1 MDNKEFR
8 NEIRRIINDR
18 ITMVAEEL
26 HEKGRRWA
34 DMFTEEDNRAIET
47 YTIDSV
53 GESEQE
59 AAEWE
64 EKRREKDR
72 KRLKKAETG
81 NHSNKSLENEGTASP
96 KTSKS
101 SSVEKAE
108 VIPEDPV
115 PQENCSELSTLNSS
129 TSASTSNIEAAPS
142 ESNSQLQSDWPDR
155 QMDDKDNLGVNVS
168 ISGEAPLQCK
178 KDPVSVSGSHR
189 NKSSEQGPQ
198 RRSAQDRQRNY
209 RHKSSWS
216 VRRINWRESRYSNTS
231 NEAHSYTSHQG
242 SRQQGLEWRS
252 NGTVVDS
259 QMHKNRDWSNHRM
272 NWRNRPNL
280 GFVNEHGNG
289 YQSVGNWRRH
299 YTLGFNEE
307 RYHRPLRDFPVES
320 NYLHSSEP
328 TNRQWWRRTRER
340 RYRRY

>member
-81 NHSNKSLENEGTASP
+81 IHSNKSLENESAATP
-96 KTSKS
+96 KSSKS

-129 TSASTSNIEAAPS
+129 TSASMSNIEAAPS
-142 ESNSQLQSDWPDR
+142 ESNLQLQSDGPDR
-155 QMDDKDNLGVNVS
+155 QIDDKDNVGVNVP
-168 ISGEAPLQCK
+168 ISGEESLQCK
-178 KDPVSVSGSHR
+178 KDPVSVPGSRR
-189 NKSSEQGPQ
+189 NESFEQGPQ
-198 RRSAQDRQRNY
+198 RRPAQDRHRKY
-209 RHKSSWS
+209 RQKSSWS

-231 NEAHSYTSHQG
+231 NEAYSYTSHQG
-242 SRQQGLEWRS
+242 SRQQGLEWRP
-252 NGTVVDS
+252 NGTGMDS
-259 QMHKNRDWSNHRM
+259 QMHKNRDWSSHRM
-272 NWRNRPNL
+272 NWRSRPNP
-280 GFVNEHGNG
+280 GFDDEHNNR
-289 YQSVGNWRRH
+289 YQFAGNWRRH
-299 YTLGFNEE
+299 LSLGFNEE
-307 RYHRPLRDFPVES
+307 RYNRSSREFPVGS
-320 NYLHSSEP
+320 NYLHSYES
-328 TNRQWWRRTRER
+328 TNRHWWGRTRER

>member
-18 ITMVAEEL
+18 ITMVAKEL

-72 KRLKKAETG
+72 KRLKKAEARL
-81 NHSNKSLENEGTASP
+81 HSNKSLENEGTASP

-115 PQENCSELSTLNSS
+115 PQETCSKLTTLNSS
-129 TSASTSNIEAAPS
+129 TSASTSNIEAASS

-155 QMDDKDNLGVNVS
+155 QMDNKDNVGENVP
-168 ISGEAPLQCK
+168 ISDEAPLQCK
-178 KDPVSVSGSHR
+178 KDPVSASESHH
-189 NKSSEQGPQ
+189 NKSFEQGLR
-198 RRSAQDRQRNY
+198 RRSAQERHRNY
-209 RHKSSWS
+209 RYKSSWS
-216 VRRINWRESRYSNTS
+216 ARRINWRETLHTKGALSR
-231 NEAHSYTSHQG
+231 
-242 SRQQGLEWRS
+242 
-252 NGTVVDS
+252 DS
-259 QMHKNRDWSNHRM
+259 TGDQM
-272 NWRNRPNL
+272 
-280 GFVNEHGNG
+280 E
-289 YQSVGNWRRH
+289 
-299 YTLGFNEE
+299 
-307 RYHRPLRDFPVES
+307 
-320 NYLHSSEP
+320 
-328 TNRQWWRRTRER
+328 RER
-340 RYRRY
+340 IRKFTTTMIGQVIE

>member
-81 NHSNKSLENEGTASP
+81 LHSNKSLENEGTASP

-129 TSASTSNIEAAPS
+129 TSASTSNTEAAPS
-142 ESNSQLQSDWPDR
+142 ESNSQLQCDWPDR
-155 QMDDKDNLGVNVS
+155 QMDDKDNVGVNVP

-178 KDPVSVSGSHR
+178 KDPVSASGSHH
-189 NKSSEQGPQ
+189 NKSFEQGLR
-198 RRSAQDRQRNY
+198 RRSAQERHRNY

-216 VRRINWRESRYSNTS
+216 VRRTNWRESRYSNTS
-231 NEAHSYTSHQG
+231 NAAHSYSSRQG
-242 SRQQGLEWRS
+242 SSQQRLDWRS
-252 NGTVVDS
+252 SGAGMDS
-259 QMHKNRDWSNHRM
+259 QIHNNHDWSSHRV

-280 GFVNEHGNG
+280 GFDNEHCNG

-299 YTLGFNEE
+299 FSLGFNEE
-307 RYHRPLRDFPVES
+307 RYRRSLRDFPVES

-328 TNRQWWRRTRER
+328 TNRHWWRRTRER